1 MLLMREEVMAER
13 IGLIGVGAMGGP
25 MGHNLLKAGHALMI
39 YSRTRTRPEVE
50 QLLQAGATYA
60 ASPAEIGRH
69 ANAVITM
76 VGNADDAREVTQAL
90 LGTMARG
97 GMIIGMETIDP
108 ATRRALEA
116 QAAAKEVAYLDAPVS
131 GGTIGAERGALT
143 IMVGSTP
150 EAFARARPI
159 LGALGTNVYH
169 CGPIGTGA
177 VAKLSN
183 NWIYLASMVTVVQ
196 SARMAQRVT
205 LDEAATHEIWL
216 KSTGDCV
223 AVRTRVP
230 FHRVVQNNPVDHGYR
245 PGYPI
250 EHALKDLRLI
260 ESSARELGVSTLGMP
275 EVISVY
281 AQAVQR
287 GLAKQDISAIAEVMP

>member
-1 MLLMREEVMAER
+1 MLNEEGMMAER

-25 MGHNLLKAGHALMI
+25 MGKNLLKAGHSLVI
-39 YSRTRTRPEVE
+39 YNRTRTRPEVE

-60 ASPAEIGRH
+60 SSPAEVGRG
-69 ANAVITM
+69 ASVIVTM
-76 VGNADDAREVTQAL
+76 VGNADDAREVTRGVL
-90 LGTMARG
+90 STMAQG

-116 QAAAKEVAYLDAPVS
+116 EAIPRGVAYLDAPVS
-131 GGTIGAERGALT
+131 GGTLGAERGTLT
-143 IMVGSTP
+143 IMVGSTK
-150 EAFARARPI
+150 EAFERAQPI
-159 LGALGTNVYH
+159 LSALGTNIYH

-183 NWIYLASMVTVVQ
+183 NWIYLASMVSVVQ
-196 SARMAQRVT
+196 AARMAQRAN
-205 LDEAATHEIWL
+205 LDAASTHEIWL
-216 KSTGDCV
+216 KSTGDCI

-230 FHRVVQNNPVDHGYR
+230 FRQVVQNNPVDNDYR

-260 ESSARELGVSTLGMP
+260 ASSAEELGVSTGGMA
-275 EVISVY
+275 EVIAVY
-281 AQAVQR
+281 AEAVQQ
-287 GLAKQDISAIAEVMP
+287 GLAKKDIAAIAEVMR

>member
-1 MLLMREEVMAER
+1 MAEH

-25 MGHNLLKAGHALMI
+25 MGKNLLKAGHSLVL

-50 QLLQAGATYA
+50 QLVQAGATYA
-60 ASPAEIGRH
+60 SSPDEVGRAAS
-69 ANAVITM
+69 VIVTV
-76 VGNADDAREVTQAL
+76 VGNADDAREVTRGGL
-90 LGTMARG
+90 STMAPG

-116 QAAAKEVAYLDAPVS
+116 DATARGIAYLDAPVS
-131 GGTIGAERGALT
+131 GGTLGAERGTLT
-143 IMVGSTP
+143 IMVGSTK
-150 EAFARARPI
+150 EAFERAQPI
-159 LGALGTNVYH
+159 LSTLGTNIYH
-169 CGPIGTGA
+169 CGPIGAGA

-183 NWIYLASMVTVVQ
+183 NWIYLASMVSVVQ
-196 SARMAQRVT
+196 AARMAQRAH
-205 LDEAATHEIWL
+205 LDETSTHDIWL

-230 FHRVVQNNPVDHGYR
+230 FRRVLQNNPVDNDYR

-260 ESSARELGVSTLGMP
+260 ASSAKELGVSTVGMA
-275 EVISVY
+275 EVIAVY
-281 AQAVQR
+281 AQAVQQ
-287 GLAKQDISAIAEVMP
+287 GLAKKDIAAIAEVLR